1 MSTSIRK
8 RTQERNP
15 ASRTGRVSYFYHAAL
30 YHAGKGTARAVV
42 EDLLEIISQ
51 TGEQDYS
58 PDGINRNLTGA
69 AYLFYYEAF

>member
-1 MSTSIRK
+1 M
-8 RTQERNP
+8 
-15 ASRTGRVSYFYHAAL
+15 SYFYHAAL

-42 EDLLEIISQ
+42 EDLLEMIDQ

-69 AYLFYYEAF
+69 AYLFIMKHF